1 MCWQVQFL
9 QNKLILLI
17 MVWAHMKSLK
27 IHCLVH
33 TSRVRMSMRC
43 CPNAV
48 LFPSMLRCYLK
59 LNEYSKGLTF
69 TLIMPNNTFESQS
82 KNEQEWY
89 VELLQKLQYVI
100 LQQQEELA
108 LGLFNRCRHWPSKI
122 PQGTLMAY
130 FFSIWR
136 GLQGMLL
143 YVDKTKAKKN
153 VTAVARL
160 LQPTMAL

>member
-1 MCWQVQFL
+1 
-9 QNKLILLI
+9 
-17 MVWAHMKSLK
+17 MKSLK

-69 TLIMPNNTFESQS
+69 TLIMPNNTFQSQS
-82 KNEQEWY
+82 KDEQEWY

-108 LGLFNRCRHWPSKI
+108 LGLFNRCKALTIQNTSRDSD
-122 PQGTLMAY
+122 GL
-130 FFSIWR
+130 FFQHMER
-136 GLQGMLL
+136 PMLQGMLL
-143 YVDKTKAKKN
+143 YGQDKSKKKKN

>member
-1 MCWQVQFL
+1 
-9 QNKLILLI
+9 
-17 MVWAHMKSLK
+17 MKSLK

-69 TLIMPNNTFESQS
+69 TLIMPNNTFQSQS
-82 KNEQEWY
+82 KDEQEWY

-108 LGLFNRCRHWPSKI
+108 LGLFNRCKALTIQNTSRDSDGLFFQHMHMERPSRD
-122 PQGTLMAY
+122 A
-130 FFSIWR
+130 
-136 GLQGMLL
+136 
-143 YVDKTKAKKN
+143 
-153 VTAVARL
+153 
-160 LQPTMAL
+160 ALRTRQKQKRKCDSCS

>member
-1 MCWQVQFL
+1 
-9 QNKLILLI
+9 
-17 MVWAHMKSLK
+17 MKSLK

-69 TLIMPNNTFESQS
+69 TLIMPNNTFQSQS
-82 KNEQEWY
+82 KDEQEWY
-89 VELLQKLQYVI
+89 VELLQKLQLYVI

-108 LGLFNRCRHWPSKI
+108 LGLFNRCKALTIQNTSRDSDGLFFQHMERPSRDPALRTRQKQKI
-122 PQGTLMAY
+122 
-130 FFSIWR
+130 SCDR
-136 GLQGMLL
+136 SS
-143 YVDKTKAKKN
+143 
-153 VTAVARL
+153 
-160 LQPTMAL
+160 